1 MDLRERFAGPCAGA
15 RGLAAAAW
23 LAALATAAC
32 SGGAPPRRPHVVLVT
47 LDALRQDHLSAF
59 GYARQTS
66 PNVDRLAARGLV
78 FRTIVPP
85 SCSTKPS
92 LTSLLTGADARL
104 HQVQRHEGPLPPEVV
119 TLAEMF
125 QRAGYATAGFMSS
138 PWFDS
143 ELGFDRGFEH
153 YDDFAVDHEPP
164 AAELGARVVEWLERA
179 RSDPRPKFVYAH
191 FFEPHPP
198 WSSSAPWRQAG
209 AEPLKPLGR
218 GCGHIPTEAELQALS
233 DAEREAI
240 VAAYDAAIFAA
251 DAEIGR
257 IVAALEA
264 SGELSRAIVAIGTDH
279 GLELLDRYSTTHG
292 HNPYDEVVR
301 TFLVLYD
308 GRGGLP
314 PLDTTRIQGRTQ
326 DVAATL
332 LARAGLARPPEF
344 DAVDLIGEA
353 DRLPELAVSRC
364 YGAYSLRTLDHKLV
378 GFAMRESKSHG
389 RIPKNG
395 TYLYDLRR
403 DPGERTDV
411 KEAQPEVHARL
422 LRERW
427 QLGGRLAAA
436 AVAEDAI
443 PAELDPAAVERLRA
457 LGYGE

>member
-1 MDLRERFAGPCAGA
+1 VDSSGRTAGA
-15 RGLAAAAW
+15 RGGARALRAAAA
-23 LAALATAAC
+23 LAALAAAGC
-32 SGGAPPRRPHVVLVT
+32 SGAPAGPPHVVLIT

-59 GYARQTS
+59 GYARPTS
-66 PNVDRLAARGLV
+66 PNIDRLAARGLV

-104 HQVQRHEGPLPPEVV
+104 HQVQRHEGPLPDDVG
-119 TLAEMF
+119 TLAQVF

-138 PWFDS
+138 PWLDA

-153 YDDFAVDHEPP
+153 YDDFEVDHEPP
-164 AAELGARVVEWLERA
+164 AAEVGAHVVEWLEGA

-198 WSSSAPWRQAG
+198 WSSSAPWWQAG
-209 AEPLKPLGR
+209 AEPLKPFGR
-218 GCGHIPTEAELQALS
+218 GCGYIPTEAQLRALPE
-233 DAEREAI
+233 AEREAI

-257 IVAALEA
+257 ILASLEA
-264 SGELSRAIVAIGTDH
+264 SGDLARSIVAIGTDH

-314 PLDTTRIQGRTQ
+314 SLDTTRIQGRTQ
-326 DVAATL
+326 DIGATL
-332 LARAGLARPPEF
+332 LARAGLARPAEF

-353 DRLPELAVSRC
+353 DRLPALAISRC
-364 YGAYSLRTLDHKLV
+364 YGVYALRTLDHKLA
-378 GFAMRESKSHG
+378 GFGIRESKSHG
-389 RIPKNG
+389 RVPTNG

-411 KEAQPEVHARL
+411 KDAEPEVHARM

-427 QLGGRLAAA
+427 QLGGKLAAA
-436 AVAEDAI
+436 AMAEDPI
-443 PAELDPAAVERLRA
+443 PAELDPAAADRLRA
-457 LGYGE
+457 LGYAE